1 MRVIICGAG
10 QVGFSIAS
18 YLAREDNDITVIDT
32 NAKRIGQVNAELDAN
47 GLTGHA
53 ANPDILDRAGAK
65 EADMIIAVTS
75 SDEVNMVACQVAHS
89 LFNVPRKIA
98 RIRERAF
105 LDPAWSNLFSRAHM
119 PIDVIISPEVEVAKT
134 IAKRLSVP
142 GSTHLLPLAD
152 NRLYMV
158 GVRCTD
164 DTPVIQTP
172 LRQLTQLF
180 PDAQVTVAGI
190 IRDGRNFIPTADD
203 QMLPGD
209 EVFFIVDAGQVE
221 RMMSTLGHS
230 SEQARSIVIVGGGN
244 VGYCLTRELQELN
257 ADIHIKI
264 IEHNLER
271 AQHLSELLKDT
282 TILNGDGLDR
292 ALLDEASID
301 TAHTMVAVTDDDE
314 TNILSSLLSRQ
325 AGCKRQI
332 TLVNK
337 PTYNTLIG
345 SLGLGTI
352 VSPRATTVSTIM
364 QYVRRGRIKAV
375 HNIRDGFGELIE
387 AEASDS
393 CPIAN
398 RAIGDLDLP
407 SGIFIGALVREDGT
421 VIMGRRDTVIR
432 PGDHVVVMALADQA
446 RKVEKL
452 FSVHVDLF

>member
-10 QVGFSIAS
+10 QVGYSIAA
-18 YLAREDNDITVIDT
+18 YLAREENDITVIDT
-32 NAKRIGQVNAELDAN
+32 DPKRIGQVNGELDAN
-47 GLTGHA
+47 GIVGHA
-53 ANPDILDRAGAK
+53 TNPDVLTQAGAGQ
-65 EADMIIAVTS
+65 ADMIIAVTS

-105 LDPAWSNLFSRAHM
+105 LDPAWSNLFSRAHL

-142 GSTHLLPLAD
+142 GSTHLIPLAD
-152 NRLYMV
+152 DRLYMV
-158 GVRCTD
+158 GLQCSY
-164 DTPVIQTP
+164 DTPLIETP
-172 LRQLTQLF
+172 LRQLTELF
-180 PDAQVTVAGI
+180 PDAPVSIVGI
-190 IRDGRNFIPTADD
+190 IREGRGFIPKAND
-203 QMLPGD
+203 QMMPGD
-209 EVFFIVDAGQVE
+209 EVFLVADAGQID
-221 RMMSTLGHS
+221 RLMGAFGYTN
-230 SEQARSIVIVGGGN
+230 EQARNIVIVGGGN
-244 VGYCLTRELQELN
+244 VGYCLIHELQKIK
-257 ADIHIKI
+257 DDVHIKV
-264 IEHNLER
+264 IEYNLDR
-271 AQHLSELLKDT
+271 AEYLSEKLKNI

-292 ALLDEASID
+292 AILDEASIGS
-301 TAHTMVAVTDDDE
+301 AHTMVAITDDDE

-325 AGCKRQI
+325 AGCRRVI

-337 PTYNTLIG
+337 PTYNALIG
-345 SLGLGTI
+345 TLGLGAI

-398 RAIGDLDLP
+398 KAISDLDLP
-407 SGIFIGALVREDGT
+407 AGIFIGAIVRPDGS
-421 VIMGRRDTVIR
+421 ILMGRKDTVIR
-432 PGDHVVVMALADQA
+432 PGDHVIVMALPDQA

>member
-18 YLAREDNDITVIDT
+18 YLAREENDITVIDT
-32 NAKRIGQVNAELDAN
+32 DMKRIGQINADLDAN
-47 GLTGHA
+47 GIVGHA
-53 ANPDILDRAGAK
+53 ANPDILNKAGAGQ
-65 EADMIIAVTS
+65 ADMVIAVTS

-105 LDPAWSNLFSRAHM
+105 LDPSWSNLFSRAHM

-142 GSTHLLPLAD
+142 GSTHLITLAD
-152 NRLYMV
+152 NKLYMV
-158 GVRCTD
+158 GVMCSE
-164 DTPVIQTP
+164 DTPLIQTP
-172 LRQLTQLF
+172 LRQLTALF
-180 PDAQVTVAGI
+180 PEAPVSIIGI
-190 IRDGRNFIPTADD
+190 IREGKGFIPDAND

-209 EVFFIVDAGQVE
+209 EVFMIADSRQID
-221 RMMSTLGHS
+221 RLMSTFGYTT
-230 SEQARSIVIVGGGN
+230 EQARNIVIVGGGN
-244 VGYCLTRELQELN
+244 VGYCLTKELQETQEELN
-257 ADIHIKI
+257 IKLIEYDIH
-264 IEHNLER
+264 R
-271 AQHLSELLKDT
+271 AEYLSEHLKNA

-292 ALLDEASID
+292 TILEEAAID
-301 TAHTMVAVTDDDE
+301 SAQTMVAVTNDDE
-314 TNILSSLLSRQ
+314 TNILSSLLARQ
-325 AGCKRQI
+325 AGAQRVI

-337 PTYNTLIG
+337 QTYNALIG
-345 SLGLGTI
+345 TLGLGAI

-387 AEASDS
+387 AEASES

-398 RAIGDLDLP
+398 KMIADLDLP
-407 SGIFIGALVREDGT
+407 EGIFIGAVVREDGS
-421 VIMGRRDTVIR
+421 ILMGRKDTVIR
-432 PGDHVVVMALADQA
+432 PGDHVMVMALAAQA

>member
-10 QVGFSIAS
+10 QVGYSIAS
-18 YLAREDNDITVIDT
+18 YLSREENDITVVDLD
-32 NAKRIGQVNAELDAN
+32 ARRIGQVNAELDAN
-47 GLTGHA
+47 GLVGHA
-53 ANPDILDRAGAK
+53 ASPDILDKAGAK
-65 EADMIIAVTS
+65 QADMIIAVTS

-119 PIDVIISPEVEVAKT
+119 PIDVIISPEVEVANT

-142 GSTHLLPLAD
+142 GSTHLVSLAD

-158 GVRCTD
+158 GILCSEE
-164 DTPVIQTP
+164 TPLIQTP
-172 LRQLTQLF
+172 LRQLTELF
-180 PDAQVTVAGI
+180 PDAPVSIVGI
-190 IRDGRNFIPTADD
+190 IRGGKGFIPSADD

-209 EVFFIVDAGQVE
+209 EVFMIADSRQIDRLMGAF
-221 RMMSTLGHS
+221 GHTT
-230 SEQARSIVIVGGGN
+230 EQARNIVIIGGGN
-244 VGYCLTRELQELN
+244 VGYCLTRELQEREIDLN
-257 ADIHIKI
+257 IKI
-264 IEHNLER
+264 IEYNLER
-271 AQHLSELLKDT
+271 AEYLSEHLKGV

-292 ALLDEASID
+292 NILDEASIAS
-301 TAHTMVAVTDDDE
+301 AHTMVAITNDDE

-325 AGCKRQI
+325 AGCRRVI

-337 PTYNTLIG
+337 QTYNSLIG
-345 SLGLGTI
+345 TLGLGAI

-398 RAIGDLDLP
+398 KMVGDLDLP
-407 SGIFIGALVREDGT
+407 EGIFIGAVVREDGS
-421 VIMGRRDTVIR
+421 ILMGRKETVIR
-432 PGDHVVVMALADQA
+432 PGDHVMVMALADQA

>member
-18 YLAREDNDITVIDT
+18 YLAREENDITVVDT
-32 NAKRIGQVNAELDAN
+32 DAKKIGQVNADLDAN
-47 GLTGHA
+47 GIIGHA
-53 ANPDILDRAGAK
+53 ANPDILDAAGAGD
-65 EADMIIAVTS
+65 ADMLIAVTS

-119 PIDVIISPEVEVAKT
+119 PIDVVISPEVEVAKA
-134 IAKRLSVP
+134 IAKRLSVA
-142 GSTHLLPLAD
+142 GSTHLVSLAND
-152 NRLYMV
+152 KLYMV
-158 GVRCTD
+158 GLVCTD
-164 DTPVIQTP
+164 DTPLINTP

-180 PDAQVTVAGI
+180 PDAPVQIIGI
-190 IRDGRNFIPTADD
+190 IRGGKGFIPDGNN

-209 EVFFIVDAGQVE
+209 EVFMIADASQIDRLMSAFGFTNE
-221 RMMSTLGHS
+221 RVRNL
-230 SEQARSIVIVGGGN
+230 VVLGGGN
-244 VGYCLTRELQELN
+244 VGYCLTQELREEN
-257 ADIHIKI
+257 PDLHIKI
-264 IEHNLER
+264 IEHNLDR
-271 AQHLSELLKDT
+271 AEVLSEKLKGV
-282 TILNGDGLDR
+282 TILNGDALDR
-292 ALLDEASID
+292 KILDEASI
-301 TAHTMVAVTDDDE
+301 ASAQTMVAVTNDDE
-314 TNILSSLLSRQ
+314 TNILASLLARQ
-325 AGCKRQI
+325 AGCPRVI

-337 PTYNTLIG
+337 PTYNMLIG
-345 SLGLGTI
+345 TLGLGTI

-398 RAIGDLDLP
+398 KTIADLDLP
-407 SGIFIGALVREDGT
+407 EGIFIGAVVREDGT
-421 VIMGRRDTVIR
+421 IHMGRKETVIR
-432 PGDHVVVMALADQA
+432 PGDRVIVMALADQA